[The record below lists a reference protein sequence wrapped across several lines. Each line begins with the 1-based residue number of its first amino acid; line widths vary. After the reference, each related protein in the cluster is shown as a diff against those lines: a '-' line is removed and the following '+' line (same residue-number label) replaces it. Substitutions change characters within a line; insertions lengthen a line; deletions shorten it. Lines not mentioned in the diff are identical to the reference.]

1 VRLRDFSRSLPM
13 SLLRTREAVMRHFRA
28 SLRRFELTEQQWR
41 VLRALSSVPEMEIND
56 LVRSTHLLAPSLSRI
71 LRDLDARGLI
81 VRRAQESDL
90 RRALIAISP
99 TGIALMEQVAPM
111 SEAIYAEI
119 TRRFG
124 AERLAALQAML
135 GELEAEMSAYAP
147 EDMLAGLEE

>member
-1 VRLRDFSRSLPM
+1 M

-28 SLRRFELTEQQWR
+28 SLRHFELTEQQWR
-41 VLRALSSVPEMEIND
+41 VLRALSSVREIEIND

-71 LRDLDARGLI
+71 LRDLEARGVI
-81 VRRAQESDL
+81 IRRTPENDM

-99 TGIALMEQVAPM
+99 AGIALMNEVAPA

-124 AERLAALQAML
+124 AEKLLAMQTML
-135 GELEAEMSAYAP
+135 RELEDTMNAFTPASSADAEDSAQS
-147 EDMLAGLEE
+147 